1 MKLLMITVEPEK
13 LLLYFHNG
21 GQNTVWAGSI
31 AYTHGRHVGTH
42 GGPVGSLLV

>member
-1 MKLLMITVEPEK
+1 MITVEPEK

-21 GQNTVWAGSI
+21 GQNTVRAGPI
-31 AYTHGRHVGTH
+31 AYTH